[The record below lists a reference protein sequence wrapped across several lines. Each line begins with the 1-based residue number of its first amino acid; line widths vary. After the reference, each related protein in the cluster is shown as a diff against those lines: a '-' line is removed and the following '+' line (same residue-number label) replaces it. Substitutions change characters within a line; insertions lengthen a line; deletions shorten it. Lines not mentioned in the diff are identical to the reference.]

1 MMYVIAAIV
10 IGIIVVSSIFVIR
23 NSFAISITERIKTIW
38 NAFFDRSNEKQIRKN
53 VLFEGVILALIGIP
67 LGMLL
72 GIVANLILILVLNML
87 IKNIMAE
94 VQFSYNISIISLV
107 IGIIISSITIYF
119 SCLSSARKAAK
130 VTPIDAI
137 RSSKDIKLKAKVK
150 SPKLIKKVF
159 GIGGDIAYKNLKKK

>member
-1 MMYVIAAIV
+1 
-10 IGIIVVSSIFVIR
+10 
-23 NSFAISITERIKTIW
+23 
-38 NAFFDRSNEKQIRKN
+38 
-53 VLFEGVILALIGIP
+53 
-67 LGMLL
+67 MLL

-159 GIGGDIAYKNLKKK
+159 GIGGDIAYKNLKRNKKKYRTTVVSLVVSIAIFIAVSSLINYGFAASNIAYNTYKFNLSVNYF